1 MTTFKVTRCLVFCI
15 HDTDLFIFIELKEE
29 TEELSRCLSVD
40 ITILDFKEEM
50 MLADYKRELEEQIA
64 G

>member
-1 MTTFKVTRCLVFCI
+1 MTTFKVTRYLVFCI
-15 HDTDLFIFIELKEE
+15 HVTDLFIFIELKEE